1 MPGRAPKKLK
11 VFKKSKNS
19 HPVFEK
25 LEKGPQNIQLIKNRK
40 YLKYSKKTEE
50 SQSCMFTHSLS
61 YQFRTGTEELQ
72 FILLVQYLPNSRYH
86 SGKTQFK
93 KILKKEN
100 QLNV

>member
-40 YLKYSKKTEE
+40 YLKYSKNRRISELHVYTLA
-50 SQSCMFTHSLS
+50 QLS
-61 YQFRTGTEELQ
+61 
-72 FILLVQYLPNSRYH
+72 V
-86 SGKTQFK
+86 
-93 KILKKEN
+93 
-100 QLNV
+100 

>member
-40 YLKYSKKTEE
+40 YLKYSETKE
-50 SQSCMFTHSLS
+50 SQNCTFIHSLS
-61 YQFRTGTEELQ
+61 YQLGTGTEEL
-72 FILLVQYLPNSRYH
+72 
-86 SGKTQFK
+86 
-93 KILKKEN
+93 
-100 QLNV
+100 